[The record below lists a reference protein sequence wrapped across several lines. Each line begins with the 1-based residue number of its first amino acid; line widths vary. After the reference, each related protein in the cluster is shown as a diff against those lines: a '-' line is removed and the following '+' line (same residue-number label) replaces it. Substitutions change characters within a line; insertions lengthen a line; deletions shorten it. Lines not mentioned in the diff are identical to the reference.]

1 MSRVARDAPQVE
13 AFVGEMKRFSQTGDT
28 LCTTPLLLNLMVSEY
43 LRHEAK
49 GSAIQ
54 FDGASMRVPAARSFS
69 AVPSLVVPQPLPCD
83 HSSPL

>member
-1 MSRVARDAPQVE
+1 MARDAPQVD
-13 AFVGEMKRFSQTGDT
+13 AFVGEMKRFSQKGDT

-54 FDGASMRVPAARSFS
+54 FDGAYNARASAARSWCRGLFEDRT
-69 AVPSLVVPQPLPCD
+69 A
-83 HSSPL
+83 

>member
-13 AFVGEMKRFSQTGDT
+13 AFVGEMERFNQEGDT
-28 LCTTPLLLNLMVSEY
+28 LCTTPLLLNLLVSEY

-54 FDGASMRVPAARSFS
+54 FNGASNARASAARSWRRGLFEDRT
-69 AVPSLVVPQPLPCD
+69 A
-83 HSSPL
+83 

>member
-1 MSRVARDAPQVE
+1 MARDAPQVE
-13 AFVGEMKRFSQTGDT
+13 AFVDEMERFSQKGDT

-54 FDGASMRVPAARSFS
+54 FDGAYHARARRSLWSRERTSTCTCLGDELRV
-69 AVPSLVVPQPLPCD
+69 
-83 HSSPL
+83 

>member
-13 AFVGEMKRFSQTGDT
+13 AFVKEMERFDQEGRWSASTRGDT
-28 LCTTPLLLNLMVSEY
+28 LCTTPLLLNLLVSEY

-54 FDGASMRVPAARSFS
+54 FNGASNARASAARSWCRGLFEDCT
-69 AVPSLVVPQPLPCD
+69 A
-83 HSSPL
+83 

>member
-1 MSRVARDAPQVE
+1 MARDAPQVE
-13 AFVGEMKRFSQTGDT
+13 AFVEEMERFNQEGDT

-54 FDGASMRVPAARSFS
+54 FDGAYHARPSAARSWCRGLFEDRT
-69 AVPSLVVPQPLPCD
+69 A
-83 HSSPL
+83 

>member
-13 AFVGEMKRFSQTGDT
+13 AFVEEMERFSQKGDS

-54 FDGASMRVPAARSFS
+54 FDGAYNARARRSQLQYR
-69 AVPSLVVPQPLPCD
+69 ALPCD
-83 HSSPL
+83 ATAPL